1 MKRLIALALVLAALE
16 AAASS
21 AAAQAGGAPGAGYTP
36 ESGMPSSALPPAL
49 REIGFDQNLN
59 GQLPLD
65 TPFKDESGRAVKL
78 GDYFAKRPVVMLF
91 AYYDCPMLCTVA
103 INGLASALAVLSL

>member
-21 AAAQAGGAPGAGYTP
+21 AAAQAGGAPGAGYRP
-36 ESGMPSSALPPAL
+36 ESGVPSSARPPAL

-65 TPFKDESGRAVKL
+65 TPFKDESDLDVKIGGGFGQRAGRPRFPYL
-78 GDYFAKRPVVMLF
+78 DT
-91 AYYDCPMLCTVA
+91 PMLVTV
-103 INGLASALAVLSL
+103 VLDRPPS